1 MSQAVFFLA
10 KALQAFGVVDVGVG
24 LYFGVTAENGMW
36 KELELTLVGLALF
49 YAGRLLERRA

>member
-1 MSQAVFFLA
+1 VFFLA